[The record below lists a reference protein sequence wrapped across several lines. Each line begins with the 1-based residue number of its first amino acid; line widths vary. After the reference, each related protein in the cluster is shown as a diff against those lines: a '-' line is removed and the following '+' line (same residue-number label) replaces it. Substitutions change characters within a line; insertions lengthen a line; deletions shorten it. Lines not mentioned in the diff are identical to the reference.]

1 MFNFVATKM
10 IKKISKLYDMTKNVK
25 TESIINWELWQKI
38 KGENTKIVTELNYPT
53 SKIQKQTTKPKKP
66 SK

>member
-10 IKKISKLYDMTKNVK
+10 IKKIGKLYDMTKNVK

-38 KGENTKIVTELNYPT
+38 KGESSKIVTELKYPT
-53 SKIQKQTTKPKKP
+53 TKSKKQTTKP